1 MMAKELALAEKF
13 RNIAAV
19 IIAIFLSLEVC
30 YANNKTWSKNV
41 SVQGEKNENFV
52 SDSKI
57 KTVLI
62 FPKGWEMADPIYD
75 LGGTNPLLFSF
86 DQLTGTPDYFTY
98 TITHCDAD
106 WNESRLFYTDYMNGF
121 QQNPLNNYRFSF
133 NTKATYAHF
142 ELEIPNEQVALKLSG
157 NYVIRVYG
165 SASSDKPVIQWRFR
179 VVEQAVGI
187 TFRARQ
193 SVDPRLVMTHQ
204 QLDCEVFYQELPVTD
219 PFSDLKLVIE
229 QNTIP
234 NNLTP
239 TPQFSRPGSAEYS
252 GLDRLIFNGLN
263 EWRSFDTRSV
273 QYNSV
278 NIEEIK
284 FAAEN
289 YHVLLKQ
296 DVSRARAKYVS
307 QPDFNGRTSIQGE
320 RDYDTG
326 IELEYPIVYFTL
338 SMEELLNDNVYVVGN
353 FTNFEY
359 SDTYKMV
366 YNYERSAYELALP
379 LKQGYYNYMYAVKG
393 QNSSEPNLAKLEGSH
408 SETEN
413 SYSVYVYYRQ
423 PGTRYDRLV
432 GYVRMN

>member
-1 MMAKELALAEKF
+1 MANILTLAKKILK
-13 RNIAAV
+13 IASV
-19 IIAIFLSLEVC
+19 SVTILISLKVC
-30 YANNKTWSKNV
+30 YANNKTSSQNV
-41 SVQGEKNENFV
+41 LAQGDKNENYI
-52 SDSKI
+52 DSASI
-57 KTVLI
+57 KTVQI
-62 FPKGWEMADPIYD
+62 CPKGWEMADAVYD
-75 LGGTNPLLFSF
+75 LGGINPLLFSF
-86 DQLTGTPDYFTY
+86 DQMTGTPDYFTY

-106 WNESRLFYTDYMNGF
+106 WNESRLYYADYMDGF
-121 QQNPLNNYRFSF
+121 QQNSLNNYRFSF

-142 ELEIPNEQVALKLSG
+142 ELEIPNEQVALKISG
-157 NYVIRVYG
+157 NYLIRVYG
-165 SASSDKPVIQWRFR
+165 SASLTEPVIQWRFKAL
-179 VVEQAVGI
+179 EQATGI

-204 QLDCEVFYQELPVTD
+204 QLDCEVFYQSLPVTD
-219 PFSDLKLVIE
+219 PFSDLKLVVE

-263 EWRSFDTRSV
+263 EWRSFDTRSIR
-273 QYNSV
+273 YNSV
-278 NIEEIK
+278 SIDEIK

-289 YHVLLKQ
+289 YHVLLKK

-320 RDYDTG
+320 KNYDSG

-338 SMEELLNDNVYVVGN
+338 NTEELPNDNVYVVGN

-379 LKQGYYNYMYAVKG
+379 LKQGYYNYMYAVK
-393 QNSSEPNLAKLEGSH
+393 NLKSSEGNLSQLEGSH

-423 PGTRYDRLV
+423 PGARYDRLV
-432 GYVRMN
+432 GYVRVN